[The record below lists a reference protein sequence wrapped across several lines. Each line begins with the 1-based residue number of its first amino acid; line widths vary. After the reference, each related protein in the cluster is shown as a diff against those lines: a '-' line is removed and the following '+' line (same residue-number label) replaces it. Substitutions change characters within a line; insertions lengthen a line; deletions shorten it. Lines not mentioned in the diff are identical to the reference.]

1 MKIDAVVVAIIAVVS
16 LGGGVALG
24 SNFPTIF
31 RGGISSQPRI
41 SLTDAQ
47 VSLSA
52 DIDLFNP
59 CVSFGELL
67 RDANNRIM
75 TVDFNVVNNGDIDG
89 FTVVEMIIRE
99 EVLASNRYFIRAD
112 TTEPKSLSASGI
124 NCAIG
129 SEEVSVRISD
139 ISRN

>member
-1 MKIDAVVVAIIAVVS
+1 MC
-16 LGGGVALG
+16 GGVALG

-31 RGGISSQPRI
+31 GGGISSQPRI

-67 RDANNRIM
+67 RDADNRIM
-75 TVDFNVVNNGDIDG
+75 TIDFNVVNNGDIDG
-89 FTVVEMIIRE
+89 FTVVEMVIRG
-99 EVLASNRYFIRAD
+99 EVVTANRYFIRAD
-112 TTEPKSLSASGI
+112 TTDPKSLSANGI

-129 SEEVSVRISD
+129 DEEV
-139 ISRN
+139 